1 MAKSFQELS
10 PKAQLTVFVLLSA
23 LVVGATWQV
32 AVSPERT
39 RIAASRE
46 KLNKLEIEVRGAQAI
61 AMRLPQAQREVRQL
75 EASLRETQAVIP
87 EETDP
92 QDVLRNLHELASE
105 TLLDIASFKPRAIVT
120 KAQHHEWPIEVG
132 LEGTYHDLGR
142 FFDRVASTSRL
153 MSVSDL
159 QIRTQTKPNSQG
171 TVSVSC
177 VTTTFVFQNDLTGTA
192 AAGAQ
197 P

>member
-10 PKAQLTVFVLLSA
+10 PRAQITVFALLSVLA
-23 LVVGATWQV
+23 AGAAWQV
-32 AVSPERT
+32 VISPERV

-46 KLNKLEIEVRGAQAI
+46 RLTKLEAEVRGAQAI

-87 EETDP
+87 EEKDP

-105 TLLDIASFKPRAIVT
+105 SLLDIASFKPKAIVA
-120 KAQHHEWPIEVG
+120 KPQHSEWPIEVG

-142 FFDRVASTSRL
+142 FFDRISTMARL
-153 MSVSDL
+153 ISVSDL
-159 QIRTQTKPNSQG
+159 QVRTRTNPNGRG
-171 TVSVSC
+171 TVAVSC
-177 VTTTFVFQNDLTGTA
+177 VTTTFVFDKDLTLAGT
-192 AAGAQ
+192 GVQ

>member
-10 PKAQLTVFVLLSA
+10 PRAQITVFALLSVLA
-23 LVVGATWQV
+23 AGAAWQV
-32 AVSPERT
+32 VLSPERA

-46 KLNKLEIEVRGAQAI
+46 RLTALEAEVRGAQAI
-61 AMRLPQAQREVRQL
+61 ATRLPQAQREVRQL

-87 EETDP
+87 EEKDP

-105 TLLDIASFKPRAIVT
+105 SLLDIASFKPKAIVA
-120 KAQHHEWPIEVG
+120 KPQHSEWPIEVG

-142 FFDRVASTSRL
+142 FFDRIASMARL
-153 MSVSDL
+153 ISVSDL
-159 QIRTQTKPNSQG
+159 QVRTRTNPNGRG
-171 TVSVSC
+171 TIAVSC
-177 VTTTFVFQNDLTGTA
+177 VTTTFVFDKDLTL
-192 AAGAQ
+192 AGAGVQ